1 MSDFITIPAYQIN
14 YKRLFRHIG
23 YFCLFWLA
31 VLAVSIIV
39 IMRNNM
45 STNLSVGIF
54 ISILILN
61 IVGLV
66 LFIRQRLSESELP
79 INCQIDEEGITL
91 SPQEEETAA
100 QKLFIPYK
108 NIKAIKSLATPS
120 ELVGKYMIIKLLESA
135 EEIFIYA
142 EEMDAAD
149 FETAEKRI
157 QEKIAVN
164 EKK

>member
-1 MSDFITIPAYQIN
+1 MSDSITIPAYQIN

-31 VLAVSIIV
+31 VLAISIIV

-54 ISILILN
+54 ISILILD
-61 IVGLV
+61 IVGLI
-66 LFIRQRLSESELP
+66 LFVRQQLTASEHP
-79 INCQIDEEGITL
+79 VNCLIDDEGITL
-91 SPQEEETAA
+91 TPKEEEILEE
-100 QKLFIPYK
+100 KLFIPYM
-108 NIKAIKSLATPS
+108 NIKNIKSLATPS
-120 ELVGKYMIIKLLESA
+120 ELVGKYMIIKLLESV

-164 EKK
+164 QKK